1 MERGESQVF
10 LSKEQARK
18 FARSIFTDIVA
29 YVENHREELE
39 KQLEYKK
46 TAKGGNSNEEQY

>member
-1 MERGESQVF
+1 MERGEMQVF

-18 FARSIFTDIVA
+18 FARSIFTDITT

-39 KQLEYKK
+39 KQLEGKK
-46 TAKGGNSNEEQY
+46 SERRKQQ